1 VHHFASVAKD
11 EPKLTETI
19 IIIIITFIQAH
30 IEGVSSHA
38 FSVILGTCE
47 K

>member
-1 VHHFASVAKD
+1 MHHFASVAKD

-19 IIIIITFIQAH
+19 IIITFIQAH

-38 FSVILGTCE
+38 FNVILGTCE

>member
-1 VHHFASVAKD
+1 MHHFASVAKD

-19 IIIIITFIQAH
+19 IIIITSIQAH

-38 FSVILGTCE
+38 FSVILVTC
-47 K
+47 KK